1 MRTLSIIV
9 SVLAT
14 LPLSLSAQGPV
25 QQFQSACKAAEK
37 NKKDVMVVFS
47 GSSWNKQS
55 EQFEK
60 EVIGAE
66 AFQKQVD
73 ELFVRVVFDFPR
85 EREQTD
91 TKLLEFRMKY
101 KVRQMPSVV
110 LFDPAGRPFG
120 YAGVMRGG
128 AEEFWKRIEEMVD
141 LRVKRDA
148 LFAKGRSKKGLE
160 RAKLL
165 VEGLELLPS
174 QVVRDFYVM
183 EMADVAKADPE
194 GKTGFIAKVE
204 KEEALKREQAY
215 YQALFREQKYDEI
228 IEVATKAAKEA
239 SGEDSQRLSLYTIQA
254 LATLEKFDQAKS
266 AIDAMASI
274 APDSTLGKR
283 APQYHQAVERMRA
296 RAQKMKEA
304 KTAKPMVK
312 RRTGPIVSKPVAIVS
327 DINELKEE
335 AVMLEKQALEAAK
348 KENELSKQAAARK
361 SKMATLEKELAVL
374 KGEGAKMA
382 TLEKELAFLKEEEA
396 KLKGKLQ
403 KAVAERSK
411 LATKA
416 QAMKDVIENHEAMEA
431 RKRQVKELEENAKN
445 LQKEADDLNGD
456 SQKLKKSE

>member
-9 SVLAT
+9 SVIAA
-14 LPLSLSAQGPV
+14 LPLSLFAQGPV
-25 QQFQSACKAAEK
+25 QQFQSACMAAEK

-66 AFQKQVD
+66 AFKKQAD

-85 EREQTD
+85 EREKTD

-110 LFDPAGRPFG
+110 LLDPAGRPFG
-120 YAGVMRGG
+120 YAGFMRGG
-128 AEEFWKRIEEMVD
+128 AEEFWKLMKEMVD
-141 LRVKRDA
+141 LRVKRDE

-174 QVVRDFYVM
+174 QVVRDFYVL
-183 EMADVAKADPE
+183 EMADIAKADPE

-204 KEEALKREQAY
+204 KEEALKREQTY
-215 YQALFREQKYDEI
+215 YQALFREKKYDEI
-228 IEVATKAAKEA
+228 IKVATKAAQEA
-239 SGEDSQRLSLYTIQA
+239 SGEDSQRLSLYKIQA
-254 LATLEKFDQAKS
+254 LATLDKFDQAKN

-274 APDSTLGKR
+274 APDSTLGQR
-283 APQYHQAVERMRA
+283 APQYHQAVERMKA

-312 RRTGPIVSKPVAIVS
+312 KRTGPIVSKPVAIVS

-335 AVMLEKQALEAAK
+335 AVMLEKQALEAAQ
-348 KENELSKQAAARK
+348 KENELNKLAAVRK
-361 SKMATLEKELAVL
+361 SKVAALEKELAVL
-374 KGEGAKMA
+374 K
-382 TLEKELAFLKEEEA
+382 EEEA
-396 KLKGKLQ
+396 KSKGELE

-431 RKRQVKELEENAKN
+431 RKRQMRELEEKAKK
-445 LQKEADDLNGD
+445 LKKEADDLKGN
-456 SQKLKKSE
+456 SQNLKKSE